1 MHSAETIA
9 LVSGGLSFTRD
20 SMFHLSDAEVDTL
33 LGDRRV
39 SLGPEH
45 RIEEPWDDRKPIP
58 NGVLCL
64 ALRESWTGTSPR
76 ISRQYTSRPKG
87 WILDNSSMGGLDD
100 PEAYARNMW
109 LTRFE
114 LEPFGLSLLDSRSL
128 GELLSQIASSPAETT
143 RRSEDW
149 LPGVERHVLPEA
161 LAAAMPDGS
170 YSGAWTVCS
179 CGLWED
185 SSSFLWMFDHR
196 PLLRVD
202 IASMSVFRVELLP
215 SLGTAS

>member
-1 MHSAETIA
+1 MYSAETIA

-20 SMFHLSDAEVDTL
+20 SMFHLSDDEIDRL

-45 RIEEPWDDRKPIP
+45 RIEEPWDDRKPIA

-64 ALRESWTGTSPR
+64 ALRESWTDTSPR

-87 WILDNSSMGGLDD
+87 WILDNFEMGGFDD
-100 PEAYARNMW
+100 PEGYARNMW
-109 LTRFE
+109 LTCFE
-114 LEPFGLSLLDSRSL
+114 LEPFALSLVDSRSV
-128 GELLSQIASSPAETT
+128 GEILSQIASSHAETT
-143 RRSEDW
+143 RRSDDW
-149 LPGVERHVLPEA
+149 LPGVEPHVFPEA

-179 CGLWED
+179 CGHWAD

-202 IASMSVFRVELLP
+202 VVSAAVFAVDLLP